1 MKSTLISLMA
11 ALAGLFLDGNTF
23 DRIKAVVDRW
33 DDKVDPDGI
42 PYNGDEK
49 RDGVKEELELIGIK
63 LAQWLANL
71 LIELAVAT
79 LRIEQGKLEK

>member
-42 PYNGDEK
+42 PSNGDEK